1 MKLDN
6 MIGRDIMTAMIEDSF
21 LPNPINLETVMQMP
35 DLLTPGNNDKD
46 WKIASFNTSLYL
58 MILWDVFSLKSA
70 INSKIAKKKF
80 SHANS

>member
-6 MIGRDIMTAMIEDSF
+6 MIGRDIMTATIEDSF

-58 MILWDVFSLKSA
+58 TILWDVFSLKSA
-70 INSKIAKKKF
+70 INSKIAKNKF
-80 SHANS
+80 SHANN

>member
-21 LPNPINLETVMQMP
+21 LPNPINLETVIQMP

-46 WKIASFNTSLYL
+46 WKIASVNTSVYL

-70 INSKIAKKKF
+70 INSKIAKTKF
-80 SHANS
+80 SHANN